1 MALMS
6 TKVNRGR
13 GTNPDPGSIY
23 HGGHGEHGDLYNKP
37 HICTGQIPSFG
48 GPLCALR
55 VLCGSKNRRGFSL
68 MELLVVIAIMMIL
81 MALVVPAT
89 SSLMKSMSMGR
100 AVSMITDEMNFARQ
114 TALSRNRDVE
124 VRFYRMG
131 SKLDAN
137 DKQFRAYRTLLA
149 DGIDPAKAQ
158 PLSKVKYLPEAVIVS
173 GNPAFTTLL
182 DDANPGRSGL
192 ARGTESLAGA
202 STEYVSFLFRA
213 NGGTSLKPV
222 SGADSLWYLTLHGE
236 NVQTNAAT
244 GLPDNYF
251 TAQIDPVT
259 GRLRSYRP

>member
-1 MALMS
+1 MALMG
-6 TKVNRGR
+6 TKAKNGFSCS
-13 GTNPDPGSIY
+13 GTWNMFRNWSFRDKAVRFDP
-23 HGGHGEHGDLYNKP
+23 
-37 HICTGQIPSFG
+37 
-48 GPLCALR
+48 ALR
-55 VLCGSKNRRGFSL
+55 PSHEARLLFSGSKKRCGFSL

-137 DKQFRAYRTLLA
+137 DKQYRAYRTLLA

-158 PLSKVKYLPEAVIVS
+158 PLSKVKYLPETVIFS
-173 GNPAFTTLL
+173 GDTAFSTLL
-182 DDANPGRSGL
+182 DYANSGRSGL
-192 ARGTESLAGA
+192 VRSNESLAGA
-202 STEYVSFLFRA
+202 STEYVSFFFRA

-222 SGADSLWYLTLHGE
+222 SGTNSLWYLTLHGE
-236 NVQTNAAT
+236 KSQTNAAT